1 MGIPGSAG
9 SKRYWV
15 GDVEFSEQ
23 PLSLHYWPA
32 KGARV
37 SQCVGAGVLAVVSL
51 GIGFYIW
58 KNHPFRGLF
67 EGGGAWDSAGAG
79 FLSGFAGLLIF
90 AVPFYLR
97 GARTPYTLERGSTV
111 LRHGKEA
118 IDFQG
123 ATGVSVLTEDIDG
136 LVFSVAFVGT
146 KRPIFLPLL
155 KFSSKADAEQVAVK
169 ISAVSALPLV

>member
-1 MGIPGSAG
+1 MGIPGSG
-9 SKRYWV
+9 GLRRYWV
-15 GDVEFSEQ
+15 GGVEFAEQ
-23 PLSLHYWPA
+23 ASSLQYWPA

-37 SQCVGAGVLAVVSL
+37 SQCVGAGLLAIVSL

-58 KNHPFRGLF
+58 RNHPFRGLID
-67 EGGGAWDSAGAG
+67 GGSAWDSAGAG
-79 FLSGFAGLLIF
+79 FMFGFAGLLLL

-136 LVFSVAFVGT
+136 LVYSVAFVGT
-146 KRPIFLPLL
+146 KRPIVLPLL
-155 KFSSKADAEQVAVK
+155 KFSSKADAEQAAAK